1 MNRIQSI
8 VLVVVMGLLV
18 GLSQA
23 YLFLKLTTLQARL
36 ERSPPIVVIDVA
48 NLIASSPSPTSQA
61 ELDQHMAKARQA
73 FLALQ
78 QAGYLIL
85 DANAVL
91 GAPAD
96 LYLSTEVMSP

>member
-8 VLVVVMGLLV
+8 VLVIVLCLV
-18 GLSQA
+18 SGLSQA
-23 YLFLKLTTLQARL
+23 YLFFKLTALQARL
-36 ERSPPIVVIDVA
+36 DRSPPVVVIDVA
-48 NLIASSPSPTSQA
+48 NLIASSPSQTSQA

-73 FLALQ
+73 FSALQ

-96 LYLSTEVMSP
+96 LYLSREVMAP